1 MARASESTAESPCL
15 EVIEQ
20 SEPIRAWRGLA
31 IALEGNN
38 VVLNAINSTNGNFLA
53 VEHKAV
59 CRASENG
66 MFGYVPFTFTMPG
79 LTMLGSPPP
88 IKPVSGKHDAP
99 HESCGCG
106 FYGVKDKSNAQG
118 RIIAEVDLYGKVIEH
133 ELGYRAEYQRVLSV
147 RVIRPVHCGDA
158 FLCDG
163 RPELLWFSKKGGI
176 QGICAECASQ
186 KKRVATLSKLA
197 ARLGVEV
204 RWDD

>member
-1 MARASESTAESPCL
+1 MARASESTAESPRL

-59 CRASENG
+59 CRASENR
-66 MFGYVPFTFTMPG
+66 MFGYVPFTFT
-79 LTMLGSPPP
+79 P